1 MTPTPAPT
9 SAARRPSRSNFSKL
23 PSTKP
28 AWMFRAP
35 NAIRTHKTRIH
46 DRKDHPLYQWTD
58 ERLGLSE
65 LAAFARHKTVPV
77 HSQSFWYYWGGISL
91 FLFLVQCFTGVLLLV
106 YYRPGAEA
114 YESVRQ
120 ITFVMHFGWL
130 IRSAHAWAANLMI
143 FAILVHMFSVF
154 FMKAYRKPREFG
166 WLSGMALLGIASVF
180 GFSGYLLPMD
190 ELSYFA
196 TKVGLQIPMAIP
208 YDRRGLA
215 NMLRG
220 GPDVSEF
227 TVQRFFALHVVV
239 LPALFL
245 PLLAFHL
252 WLVQRHGNA
261 VPPSEE
267 AKPAG
272 ERKTIPFMPNFLRKD
287 LAMWL
292 ISLNILAL
300 LASVFPWALGK
311 QYDSLAPAPIGHSSR
326 VVLHEPLRNAQAAGH
341 GQVAA
346 GRARRDRRHPALHS
360 RHRALDSDS
369 LLRHQKESGQRARAA
384 HYFGLLAVYRPA
396 GHHRHRL
403 LDHSR

>member
-1 MTPTPAPT
+1 MT
-9 SAARRPSRSNFSKL
+9 SK
-23 PSTKP
+23 T
-28 AWMFRAP
+28 ATIYDWV
-35 NAIRTHKTRIH
+35 
-46 DRKDHPLYQWTD
+46 D

-65 LAAFARHKTVPV
+65 LAAFA
-77 HSQSFWYYWGGISL
+77 
-91 FLFLVQCFTGVLLLV
+91 FLVQCLTGVLLLV
-106 YYRPGAEA
+106 YFRPGAES

-130 IRSAHAWAANLMI
+130 IRSAHAWSANLMM
-143 FAILVHMFSVF
+143 FSILVHMFSVF

-166 WLSGMALLGIASVF
+166 WLSGMALLGLASVF

-196 TKVGLQIPMAIP
+196 TKVGLEIPAAIP
-208 YDRRGLA
+208 LIGPTIA

-245 PLLAFHL
+245 PLLGFHL
-252 WLVQRHGNA
+252 WLVQKHGNA
-261 VPPSEE
+261 APPSEE
-267 AKPAG
+267 AKPAS
-272 ERKTIPFMPNFLRKD
+272 ERKSMPFMPNFLRKD

-311 QYDSLAPAPIGHSSR
+311 QFDPLAPAPAGIHPEWYFMSPFEMLKLLGAWLPGASGEIAGILLFTIGII
-326 VVLHEPLRNAQAAGH
+326 LWILIPFY
-341 GQVAA
+341 
-346 GRARRDRRHPALHS
+346 
-360 RHRALDSDS
+360 DSNS
-369 LLRHQKESGQRARAA
+369 ESGQRGRAA
-384 HYFGLLAVYRPA
+384 HYFGLVAVILLLATTAIGYWTIR
-396 GHHRHRL
+396 
-403 LDHSR
+403 

>member
-1 MTPTPAPT
+1 MADS
-9 SAARRPSRSNFSKL
+9 SAAELIPGQGKEQASFKERSMTSKTIT
-23 PSTKP
+23 SNVYD
-28 AWMFRAP
+28 WV
-35 NAIRTHKTRIH
+35 
-46 DRKDHPLYQWTD
+46 D

-120 ITFVMHFGWL
+120 ISFVMHFGWL
-130 IRSAHAWAANLMI
+130 IRSAHAWSANLMI

-196 TKVGLQIPMAIP
+196 TKVGLEIPAAIP
-208 YDRRGLA
+208 LIGAGLA

-239 LPALFL
+239 LPAIFL
-245 PLLAFHL
+245 PLLGFHL

-261 VPPSEE
+261 LPPSEE
-267 AKPAG
+267 AKPARQ
-272 ERKTIPFMPNFLRKD
+272 RKTMPFFPNFMRKD

-292 ISLNILAL
+292 IALNILAL
-300 LASVFPWALGK
+300 LASVFPWSLGK
-311 QYDSLAPAPIGHSSR
+311 PFDPPAPAPLGIHPEWYFMSPFEMLKLLGFVFSGKYAALGEIAGILLFTLGI
-326 VVLHEPLRNAQAAGH
+326 VLW
-341 GQVAA
+341 
-346 GRARRDRRHPALHS
+346 
-360 RHRALDSDS
+360 
-369 LLRHQKESGQRARAA
+369 LLIPFYDNSKESGQRARAA
-384 HYFGLLAVYRPA
+384 HYCGLLAIFA
-396 GHHRHRL
+396 L
-403 LDHSR
+403 LATTVIGYWTIR